1 VTGPLK
7 VAAFWLNDPDSPPL
21 CPLEDCQLPL
31 HEPDTFTVD
40 PLSLEPLQP
49 KSPNAIPEAIR
60 KRIKIFCIEQI
71 LRLKSPNE
79 SHNWSYQLTFNYLSI
94 ICSLRKQ
101 HSNSPHCEMS
111 QKIPLISHRQRVIK
125 RCVRVCAEVKN
136 PKVTPKNKQKSALET
151 SSRNAKTVTSQC
163 RFSLLICS

>member
-1 VTGPLK
+1 MTGPLK

-79 SHNWSYQLTFNYLSI
+79 SHNWSYQLTFDYLSI

-111 QKIPLISHRQRVIK
+111 QKIPLISLRQRVIK
-125 RCVRVCAEVKN
+125 AREGVWEGHDSS
-136 PKVTPKNKQKSALET
+136 PKK
-151 SSRNAKTVTSQC
+151 
-163 RFSLLICS
+163 